1 MGFDEILDSL
11 ENLVLNSKRVPL
23 TNKRVIEEDDIA
35 DIIDLL
41 KQALPIEIKK
51 AKQIIEERD
60 RIMDK
65 ARTEGDD
72 HIYRAKEYSRTL
84 IEKEEIF
91 DQAKRE
97 ASDLKRVAFEE
108 SDRLRTQAQ
117 HDANE
122 LLNSAREEADG
133 IKNEARE
140 YAIGIFDYVQE
151 TVEALQNRNQHI
163 VDALTERKD
172 KIRY

>member
-1 MGFDEILDSL
+1 MGFEEILDSL

-41 KQALPIEIKK
+41 KQAMPQEIKK
-51 AKQIIEERD
+51 AKQIIDERD
-60 RIMDK
+60 KIMDK

-91 DQAKRE
+91 EQAKKE
-97 ASDLKRVAFEE
+97 ASDIKRAAFEE
-108 SDRLRTQAQ
+108 SERLRAQAQ
-117 HDANE
+117 HDSNDI
-122 LLNSAREEADG
+122 LNSAREEADS
-133 IKNEARE
+133 IKSEARG
-140 YAIGIFDYVQE
+140 YVVSMLDYMQK
-151 TVEALQNRNQHI
+151 TVEAVQDNNRQI
-163 VDALTERKD
+163 IEAVEETKD
-172 KIRY
+172 KFRY